1 MLTSALLGEIK
12 KMSGSAFTWGAASGG
27 SWAAAGNWL
36 QGTTQAIQA
45 PGSLDLTQFVAFSGT
60 VTGSVG
66 AQALDIGPGSAL
78 TLGGSGF
85 FSSIVI
91 GQDLAFNSGAATLSI
106 ESGVVVAATLLN
118 IGSVAGGGGTLVAD
132 GTFSTTG
139 GITLGSPGFG
149 ATIQV
154 DAGGE
159 VDDSAS
165 NLTMGNGGL
174 ISVAPSGEMV
184 LGSGGG
190 VGGAF
195 SINSGH
201 VFSGI
206 GTIAANVVDNGS
218 LATANFGNPGTVL
231 AITGA
236 VTGTGSLSAV
246 QELDVGGAIG
256 SGIAISLFGNGG
268 TNAGLLRLAQPMQD
282 AGTLVTM
289 STNSTIALT
298 GLTFDSAVWSL
309 GSLTM
314 TGASGT
320 LTLATSG
327 DHSHQA
333 FVTQPDPV
341 SGTDVIVMACFAA
354 GTRISTARGEVAVEA
369 IRIGDL
375 AHVVGQSA
383 AALPVI
389 WLGHRTVDCTRHPNP
404 ANVWPV
410 RIAADAFGPGRPC
423 RDLWLSPDHALYLG
437 EVLIPVKYL
446 INDTTIAQIPRDQV
460 TYYHVELPR
469 HSVLLAEAQPSESY
483 LDIGDHSSFT
493 NGDGPIS
500 LYPDF
505 ASRRWEAEACAPL
518 IVSGPIVE
526 AARQCIGMLASVGPV
541 SDARQV
547 NVRAGVTR

>member
-1 MLTSALLGEIK
+1 
-12 KMSGSAFTWGAASGG
+12 MSGSAFTWGAASGG
-27 SWAAAGNWL
+27 SWAAAGNWI
-36 QGTTQAIQA
+36 QGTTQAVQA
-45 PGSLDLTQFVAFSGT
+45 PGSVDLAQFISFSGT
-60 VTGSVG
+60 VTGSVS
-66 AQALDIGPGSAL
+66 AQELDIGPGSAL

-91 GQDLAFNSGAATLSI
+91 GQDFAFNTGAATLAI

-118 IGSVAGGGGTLVAD
+118 IGSVGGGGGTLVAD

-139 GITLGSPGFG
+139 GISLGSPGFG

-174 ISVAPSGEMV
+174 ISVAPSGAMV

-236 VTGTGSLSAV
+236 VTGTGNLSAV

-320 LTLATSG
+320 LTLATAG

-333 FVTQPDPV
+333 FITQPDPV

-354 GTRISTARGEVAVEA
+354 GTRISTTRGEVAVEA
-369 IRIGDL
+369 ISIGDL
-375 AHVVGQSA
+375 ARVVGQSV

-404 ANVWPV
+404 VNVWPV

-423 RDLWLSPDHALYLG
+423 RELWLSPDHALYFG

-446 INDTTIAQIPRDQV
+446 INDTTIAQIPRDEV

-469 HSVLLAEAQPSESY
+469 HSVLLAEALPAESY
-483 LDIGDHSSFT
+483 LDIGDRSSFT
-493 NGDGPIS
+493 NGGGLIS

-518 IVSGPIVE
+518 VVSGPIIE
-526 AARQCIGMLASVGPV
+526 AARQWISRLASVPPA
-541 SDARQV
+541 SDAKQL
-547 NVRAGVTR
+547 NVRRASLAGLPDDPP